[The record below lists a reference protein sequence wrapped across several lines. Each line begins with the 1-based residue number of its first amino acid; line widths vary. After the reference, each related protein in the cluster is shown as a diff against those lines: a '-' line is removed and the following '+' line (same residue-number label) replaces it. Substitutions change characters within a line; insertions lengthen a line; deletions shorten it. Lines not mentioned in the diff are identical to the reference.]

1 MFSRTFHR
9 VAPEL
14 PQRQGKRCGTSCVL
28 PRLLAVGLAALI
40 ALPLAE
46 ATQPVEAG
54 KDKGFKTITKTIS
67 NNGQID
73 IPAAGTSGPAN
84 PYPITIDVD
93 AFEKFEKVKITDVN
107 LTLKGVQH
115 ERTENIDV
123 MLVHKDR
130 SALVMADPGNG
141 TDVSDLTI
149 TLDDEAGT
157 DLPDGAVLT
166 SGVFRPGNQSGD
178 DEFPAPAPVP
188 SGNVALSTFDGADP
202 DGQWQLFIQ
211 DDAGFDTGR
220 ITGGWE
226 LAITAKA
233 KTDKGKTEKKDKTDK
248 KDKKHSK
255 KHKK

>member
-1 MFSRTFHR
+1 MLSRTFHR
-9 VAPEL
+9 FAPNVL
-14 PQRQGKRCGTSCVL
+14 QRQGKRSRTSCVF
-28 PRLLAVGLAALI
+28 PRLLAVALAALI

-46 ATQPVEAG
+46 AAHPVEAG
-54 KDKGFKTITKTIS
+54 KDKKFKTITKTIS
-67 NNGQID
+67 SDGQID
-73 IPAAGTSGPAN
+73 IPAGGTTGPAN
-84 PYPITIDVD
+84 PYPVTIDVD
-93 AFEKFEKVKITDVN
+93 AFGKFENVKITDVN
-107 LTLKGVQH
+107 LTLRGVQH

-123 MLVHKDR
+123 MLVHKNR

-188 SGNVALSTFDGADP
+188 NGNVALSTFDGADP

-226 LAITAKA
+226 LTITAKA
-233 KTDKGKTEKKDKTDK
+233 KTEKGKTEKKDKTG